1 MDRRSGLFALHSA
14 VLLFGLSG
22 LFGKWL
28 DTAPEMIVFGRT
40 VVAALAIYIG
50 LKVFAQPVR
59 VNASKTFWGAVIS
72 GVVLALHW
80 GTFFHAIQVSTVAI
94 GLVGF
99 SAFPVFVTL
108 IEPLLTGSSLRRV
121 DILSALL
128 VSVGLLFVAPS
139 FDLADTGTVG
149 LLWAILSGALF
160 AGLTLMNRQL
170 IRQQAVMPLAL
181 VQQGVAALFV
191 LPLVIVGGELPSIGD
206 CGMLFVLGLI
216 CTALPHVLFVQSLSV
231 LKAQLASVV
240 AGLEPV
246 YGIVFAALLLQEIP
260 TVSTV
265 VGALIVFSA
274 VTVAIRAHAP
284 TE

>member
-149 LLWAILSGALF
+149 LLWAILS
-160 AGLTLMNRQL
+160 
-170 IRQQAVMPLAL
+170 